1 MMKPMTDEQRRL
13 AEANH
18 DLVGAFLRE
27 NKLPEE
33 QFYDV
38 VIFGYLCAVQQ
49 YCENPNLKK
58 RYNFTTVAW
67 KKMTRELTDHYKYL
81 LKAKRSGITV
91 SLHESICEGSD
102 LCWEDVL
109 HDDGDILKDL
119 QMELILHELAARL
132 PKREMRIIRRKI
144 NGDKMHD
151 IAKAE
156 KMTFRD
162 INTLLAG
169 TYDTVIEVLLG

>member
-1 MMKPMTDEQRRL
+1 MMKPMTAEQRKL

-27 NKLPEE
+27 NKLSEE

-58 RYNFTTVAW
+58 KYSLATLAW
-67 KKMTRELTDHYKYL
+67 KKMKRELVHYYNYL
-81 LKAKRSGITV
+81 GSDKRSYHTV

-156 KMTFRD
+156 RLTFRD

>member
-1 MMKPMTDEQRRL
+1 MTAEQRKL

-58 RYNFTTVAW
+58 KYSLATLAW
-67 KKMTRELTDHYKYL
+67 KKMKRELVHYYNYL
-81 LKAKRSGITV
+81 GSDKRSYHTV

-119 QMELILHELAARL
+119 QMDLILHELAARL

-156 KMTFRD
+156 KLTFRD

>member
-1 MMKPMTDEQRRL
+1 MMNPMTAEQRKL

-58 RYNFTTVAW
+58 KYSLATLAW
-67 KKMTRELTDHYKYL
+67 KKMKRELVHYYNYL
-81 LKAKRSGITV
+81 GSNKRAYHTV

-156 KMTFRD
+156 KLTFRD

>member
-1 MMKPMTDEQRRL
+1 MMKPMTAEQRKL

-58 RYNFTTVAW
+58 KYSLATLAW
-67 KKMTRELTDHYKYL
+67 KKMKRELVHYYNYL
-81 LKAKRSGITV
+81 GSDKRSYHTV

-119 QMELILHELAARL
+119 QVDLILHELAARL

-156 KMTFRD
+156 KLTFRD

>member
-1 MMKPMTDEQRRL
+1 MMRPMTDEQRRL

-38 VIFGYLCAVQQ
+38 VIFGYLCAVQE
-49 YCENPNLKK
+49 YCEKQALQK
-58 RYNFTTVAW
+58 RYRFTTVAW
-67 KKMTRELTDHYKYL
+67 RKMNCELKNYFEYL
-81 LKAKRSGITV
+81 NKDKRSYHTV

-156 KMTFRD
+156 KLTFRD

>member
-1 MMKPMTDEQRRL
+1 M
-13 AEANH
+13 
-18 DLVGAFLRE
+18 
-27 NKLPEE
+27 
-33 QFYDV
+33 
-38 VIFGYLCAVQQ
+38 
-49 YCENPNLKK
+49 
-58 RYNFTTVAW
+58 
-67 KKMTRELTDHYKYL
+67 
-81 LKAKRSGITV
+81 
-91 SLHESICEGSD
+91 
-102 LCWEDVL
+102 

-156 KMTFRD
+156 KLTFRD

>member
-1 MMKPMTDEQRRL
+1 MMKPLTDEQRKL

-49 YCENPNLKK
+49 YCDNPNLKK
-58 RYNFTTVAW
+58 KYSLATLAW
-67 KKMTRELTDHYKYL
+67 KKMKRELVHYYNYL
-81 LKAKRSGITV
+81 GSDKRSYHTV

-156 KMTFRD
+156 RLTFRD

>member
-13 AEANH
+13 AETNH

-27 NKLPEE
+27 NKLLEE

-58 RYNFTTVAW
+58 KYSLATLAW
-67 KKMTRELTDHYKYL
+67 KKMKRELVHYYNYL
-81 LKAKRSGITV
+81 GSDKRSYHTV
-91 SLHESICEGSD
+91 SLHESICKGSD

-109 HDDGDILKDL
+109 HDDGDILKEL

-156 KMTFRD
+156 KLTFRD

>member
-49 YCENPNLKK
+49 YCENPTLQK
-58 RYNFTTVAW
+58 RYSFATVAW
-67 KKMTRELTDHYKYL
+67 KK
-81 LKAKRSGITV
+81 
-91 SLHESICEGSD
+91 
-102 LCWEDVL
+102 
-109 HDDGDILKDL
+109 
-119 QMELILHELAARL
+119 
-132 PKREMRIIRRKI
+132 
-144 NGDKMHD
+144 
-151 IAKAE
+151 
-156 KMTFRD
+156 
-162 INTLLAG
+162 
-169 TYDTVIEVLLG
+169 

>member
-1 MMKPMTDEQRRL
+1 MMKPMTDEQRKL

-49 YCENPNLKK
+49 YCDNPVLQK
-58 RYNFTTVAW
+58 RYSFTTLAW

-81 LKAKRSGITV
+81 LKSKRNGITV

-151 IAKAE
+151 IAKSE
-156 KMTFRD
+156 RLTFRD

>member
-1 MMKPMTDEQRRL
+1 MIKPMTDEQRRL

-27 NKLPEE
+27 NKLSEE

-38 VIFGYLCAVQQ
+38 VIFGYLCAVQD
-49 YCENPNLKK
+49 YCCNPVLQ
-58 RYNFTTVAW
+58 RYSFTTLAW
-67 KKMTRELTDHYKYL
+67 KRMRRELANHRKYL
-81 LKAKRSGITV
+81 ESKRNSYGVTV
-91 SLHESICEGSD
+91 SLQEQICEGSD

-156 KMTFRD
+156 KLTFRD

>member
-1 MMKPMTDEQRRL
+1 MMKPMTAEQRKL

-58 RYNFTTVAW
+58 KYTLATLAW
-67 KKMTRELTDHYKYL
+67 KKMKRELVHYYNYL
-81 LKAKRSGITV
+81 GSDKRSYHTV

-156 KMTFRD
+156 KLTFRD

>member
-1 MMKPMTDEQRRL
+1 MMKPMTAEQRKL

-58 RYNFTTVAW
+58 KYSLATLAW
-67 KKMTRELTDHYKYL
+67 KKMKRELVHYYNYL
-81 LKAKRSGITV
+81 GSDKRSYHTV
-91 SLHESICEGSD
+91 SLYESICEGSD

-156 KMTFRD
+156 KLTFRD

>member
-58 RYNFTTVAW
+58 KYSLATLAW
-67 KKMTRELTDHYKYL
+67 KKMKRELVHYYNYL
-81 LKAKRSGITV
+81 GSDKRSYHTV

-156 KMTFRD
+156 RLTFRD
-162 INTLLAG
+162 INTLLAN

>member
-1 MMKPMTDEQRRL
+1 MMKPLTAEQRKL

-58 RYNFTTVAW
+58 KYSLATLAW
-67 KKMTRELTDHYKYL
+67 KKMKRELVHYYNYL
-81 LKAKRSGITV
+81 GSDKRSYHTV

-156 KMTFRD
+156 KLTFRD

>member
-1 MMKPMTDEQRRL
+1 MK
-13 AEANH
+13 
-18 DLVGAFLRE
+18 
-27 NKLPEE
+27 
-33 QFYDV
+33 
-38 VIFGYLCAVQQ
+38 
-49 YCENPNLKK
+49 
-58 RYNFTTVAW
+58 
-67 KKMTRELTDHYKYL
+67 RELVHYYNYL
-81 LKAKRSGITV
+81 GSDKRSYHTV

-156 KMTFRD
+156 KLTFRD

>member
-18 DLVGAFLRE
+18 ELVHAFLRE
-27 NKLPEE
+27 NKLSEE

-49 YCENPNLKK
+49 YCEKPQLRK
-58 RYNFTTVAW
+58 YSLATLAW
-67 KKMTRELTDHYKYL
+67 KKMKRELIRYYKYL
-81 LKAKRSGITV
+81 ASDKRAHSTV
-91 SLHESICEGSD
+91 SLHEHISDGSD
-102 LCWEDVL
+102 LRWEDVL
-109 HDDGDILKDL
+109 YEDFDPFKEL
-119 QMELILHELAARL
+119 QMELILHDLALRL
-132 PKREMRIIRRKI
+132 PKEKMRIIRRKL
-144 NGDKMHD
+144 NGEKMHD
-151 IAKAE
+151 IAKEE

-162 INTLLAG
+162 INLLLAS